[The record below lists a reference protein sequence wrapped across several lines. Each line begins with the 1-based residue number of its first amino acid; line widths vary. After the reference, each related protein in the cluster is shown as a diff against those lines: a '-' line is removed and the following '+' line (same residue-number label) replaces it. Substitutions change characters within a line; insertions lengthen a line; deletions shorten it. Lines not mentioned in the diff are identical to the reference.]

1 MIEIDFHKLKNI
13 YKIELSIE
21 PNQSF
26 DLYIGDYIF
35 EVELRTYTDE
45 RTIINIKYNDELI
58 VKDGS
63 SSLLNVNLNYFSSFK
78 NGVFFFA
85 KNNDKILEKYNF
97 ESFDK
102 GVGLYYGDI

>member
-13 YKIELSIE
+13 YKIDLSIE

-26 DLYIGDYIF
+26 DLYISDYIF
-35 EVELRTYTDE
+35 QIELRTFTDE

-97 ESFDK
+97 TSFDK

>member
-13 YKIELSIE
+13 YKVDLSVE

-35 EVELRTYTDE
+35 QVELRTYTDE

-97 ESFDK
+97 TSFDK

>member
-13 YKIELSIE
+13 YKIDLSIE
-21 PNQSF
+21 PNESV
-26 DLYIGDYIF
+26 DLYISDYIF
-35 EVELRTYTDE
+35 QIELRTYTDE

-97 ESFDK
+97 TSFDK

>member
-1 MIEIDFHKLKNI
+1 MIEIDFNQLKNI
-13 YKIELSIE
+13 YKIDLSVE

-35 EVELRTYTDE
+35 QVELRTYTDE

-97 ESFDK
+97 TSFDK

>member
-1 MIEIDFHKLKNI
+1 MIEINFNQLKNI
-13 YKIELSIE
+13 YKTDLNLE

-26 DLYIGDYIF
+26 DIYIGDYIF
-35 EVELRTYTDE
+35 QIELRTYTDE

-97 ESFDK
+97 TSFDK
-102 GVGLYYGDI
+102 GVGLYYGDL

>member
-13 YKIELSIE
+13 YKIDLSIE

-26 DLYIGDYIF
+26 DLYISDYIF
-35 EVELRTYTDE
+35 QIELRTYTDE

-97 ESFDK
+97 TSFDK
-102 GVGLYYGDI
+102 GVGLYYGDL

>member
-13 YKIELSIE
+13 YKIDLSIE

-35 EVELRTYTDE
+35 QIELRTYTDE

-97 ESFDK
+97 TSFDK

>member
-1 MIEIDFHKLKNI
+1 MIEINFNQLKNI
-13 YKIELSIE
+13 YKIDLNLE

-26 DLYIGDYIF
+26 DTYIGDYIF
-35 EVELRTYTDE
+35 QIELRTYTDE

-97 ESFDK
+97 TSFDK
-102 GVGLYYGDI
+102 GVGLYYDAI

>member
-1 MIEIDFHKLKNI
+1 MIEIKFNKLKNI
-13 YKIELSIE
+13 YKIDLNIE

-26 DLYIGDYIF
+26 DIYISDYIF
-35 EVELRTYTDE
+35 QIELRTFTDE

-63 SSLLNVNLNYFSSFK
+63 SSLLNVNLNYFSTFK

-85 KNNDKILEKYNF
+85 KNNDKLLEKYNF
-97 ESFDK
+97 TSFDK

>member
-13 YKIELSIE
+13 YKIDLSIE

-35 EVELRTYTDE
+35 QVELRTYTDE

-97 ESFDK
+97 TSFDK
-102 GVGLYYGDI
+102 GVGLYYGDL

>member
-13 YKIELSIE
+13 YKIDLSIE

-35 EVELRTYTDE
+35 QVELRTYTDE

-97 ESFDK
+97 TSFDR
-102 GVGLYYGDI
+102 GVGLYYGDL

>member
-13 YKIELSIE
+13 YKIDLSIE

-26 DLYIGDYIF
+26 DIYIGDYIF
-35 EVELRTYTDE
+35 QIELRTFTDE

-85 KNNDKILEKYNF
+85 KNNDKMLEKYNF
-97 ESFDK
+97 LSFGK